1 MEPADELSK
10 VKLNALLRLTMRY
23 NQLVDLL
30 RRSRLTT
37 NKIDNPILYN
47 TFTSIYNI
55 QNDSCQSKKAKKR
68 PLSCLIRLD
77 V

>member
-37 NKIDNPILYN
+37 NELVTQFFTIPSSLFITYKMIVVNQKRQKNALYR
-47 TFTSIYNI
+47 
-55 QNDSCQSKKAKKR
+55 A
-68 PLSCLIRLD
+68 
-77 V
+77 

>member
-37 NKIDNPILYN
+37 NELVNPILYN
-47 TFTSIYNI
+47 TFIFIYNI
-55 QNDSCQSKKAKKR
+55 QNDRCQSKKAKKR
-68 PLSCLIRLD
+68 PLSSHIMLD